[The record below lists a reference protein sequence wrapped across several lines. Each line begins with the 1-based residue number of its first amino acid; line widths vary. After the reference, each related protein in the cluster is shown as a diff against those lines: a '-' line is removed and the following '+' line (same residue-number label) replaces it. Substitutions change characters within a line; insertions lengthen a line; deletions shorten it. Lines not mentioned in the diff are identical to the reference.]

1 MNENLE
7 GKCIIVSAPSGAGK
21 TTIVKALLR
30 DLPMLS
36 FSISACS
43 REPRST
49 EVDGKDYY
57 FVGVEGFKTM
67 IAEQA
72 FIEWEEVYENNFY
85 GTLKEEINRIW
96 SNKQVVVFDV
106 DVIGGLRLKEIFS
119 NQALSIFIQP
129 PSIQELENRLRSRN
143 TETEE
148 KINMRVNK
156 AKIELSKSTEF
167 DITIVNEELTLA
179 ISEAKEQVLKF
190 IEK

>member
-1 MNENLE
+1 MKEKLE

-30 DLPMLS
+30 DMPKLS

-49 EVDGKDYY
+49 EVEGKDYY
-57 FVGVEGFKTM
+57 FVGVEGFKKL
-67 IAEQA
+67 IAEKA

-85 GTLKEEINRIW
+85 GTLKEELNRIW

-119 NQALSIFIQP
+119 TQALSIFIQP

-143 TETEE
+143 SESEE
-148 KINMRVNK
+148 KINIRVNK
-156 AKIELSKSTEF
+156 AKIELSKAKEF
-167 DITIVNEELTLA
+167 DVTVVNEELTLA

>member
-30 DLPMLS
+30 DLPKLS

-43 REPRST
+43 REPRSI

-57 FVGVEGFKTM
+57 FVGVEGFKKL

-85 GTLKEEINRIW
+85 GTLREEINRIW

-119 NQALSIFIQP
+119 TQALSIFIQP
-129 PSIQELENRLRSRN
+129 PSIKELENRLRSRN
-143 TETEE
+143 TESEE

-156 AKIELSKSTEF
+156 AKIELSKSTDF
-167 DITIVNEELTLA
+167 DVTVVNEVLTFA
-179 ISEAKEQVLKF
+179 ISEVKEQVLKF

>member
-30 DLPMLS
+30 DLPALS

-43 REPRST
+43 RETRST

-57 FVGVEGFKTM
+57 FVGVEGFKKL

-72 FIEWEEVYENNFY
+72 FIEWEEVYKNNFY
-85 GTLKEEINRIW
+85 GTLKEEIKRIW

-119 NQALSIFIQP
+119 TQALSIFIQP

-143 TETEE
+143 TESEE
-148 KINMRVNK
+148 KISMRVNK

-167 DITIVNEELTLA
+167 DVIIINEELTLA

>member
-1 MNENLE
+1 MNESLE

-21 TTIVKALLR
+21 TTIVKSLLR
-30 DLPMLS
+30 DLPALS

-57 FVGVEGFKTM
+57 FVGVEGFKKL

-72 FIEWEEVYENNFY
+72 FIEWEEVYDNNFY
-85 GTLKEEINRIW
+85 GTLKEEIKRIW

-119 NQALSIFIQP
+119 TQALSIFIQP

-143 TETEE
+143 TESEE
-148 KINMRVNK
+148 KISMRVNK

-167 DITIVNEELTLA
+167 DVIIINEELTLA

>member
-1 MNENLE
+1 MKEKLE

-30 DLPMLS
+30 DMPKLS
-36 FSISACS
+36 FSRSACS

-49 EVDGKDYY
+49 EVEGKDYY
-57 FVGVEGFKTM
+57 FVGVEGFKKL
-67 IAEQA
+67 IAEKA

-85 GTLKEEINRIW
+85 GTLKEELNRIW

-119 NQALSIFIQP
+119 TQALSIFIQP

-143 TETEE
+143 SESEE
-148 KINMRVNK
+148 KINIRVNK
-156 AKIELSKSTEF
+156 AKIELSKAKEF
-167 DITIVNEELTLA
+167 DVTVVNEELTLA